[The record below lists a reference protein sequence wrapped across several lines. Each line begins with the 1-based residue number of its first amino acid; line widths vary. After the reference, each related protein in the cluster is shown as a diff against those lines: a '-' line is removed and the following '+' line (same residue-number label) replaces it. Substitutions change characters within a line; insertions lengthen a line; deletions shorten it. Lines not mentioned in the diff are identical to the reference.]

1 MKFYM
6 VILILFIS
14 YSICQREE
22 LQIINIDNP
31 NFNPEETSNLI
42 FVFNHMKHGASSPC
56 YGLNENNTDIFG
68 EVWNGYCELTK
79 KGFLQSF
86 NLGKI
91 YQQRFYK
98 LLNIS
103 NPNLSLLKS
112 YASQANKAL
121 MTSNALFYG
130 MHINPNTSLSEQ
142 ITVPTKN
149 FKDYLR
155 DELIPIFYYTE
166 KSKCKGWKKLVE
178 NNLNKQSKEFNIILN
193 KFVNNYRNVF
203 YLLKYNETMNN
214 SKTLIDKVNL
224 FCNNYISNYYDDRY
238 KNIQLFKTLN
248 FTEDQYYYLYYDCL
262 EINLYRYKYIEYG
275 DEAQKVPMIVLK
287 EFINDMLFDM
297 DEIINNLEKPK
308 FVSYIGHDS
317 TLSGFQIILEKAF
330 NITPKIM
337 NFASNQI
344 FLLFKTNGN
353 DTDIYKNYKIKYFY
367 NDRLSMIIGYD
378 EFKTKLMELMNQNY
392 DLQSFCVGFR
402 LSDYIT
408 LILCFTIIILIFA
421 IATICYYYRNSLFSK
436 KIYQSIK
443 EEPKVISIEIKN

>member
-1 MKFYM
+1 
-6 VILILFIS
+6 
-14 YSICQREE
+14 
-22 LQIINIDNP
+22 
-31 NFNPEETSNLI
+31 
-42 FVFNHMKHGASSPC
+42 
-56 YGLNENNTDIFG
+56 
-68 EVWNGYCELTK
+68 
-79 KGFLQSF
+79 
-86 NLGKI
+86 
-91 YQQRFYK
+91 
-98 LLNIS
+98 
-103 NPNLSLLKS
+103 
-112 YASQANKAL
+112 
-121 MTSNALFYG
+121 
-130 MHINPNTSLSEQ
+130 
-142 ITVPTKN
+142 
-149 FKDYLR
+149 
-155 DELIPIFYYTE
+155 
-166 KSKCKGWKKLVE
+166 VE

-378 EFKTKLMELMNQNY
+378 EFKTKLMKLMNQNY